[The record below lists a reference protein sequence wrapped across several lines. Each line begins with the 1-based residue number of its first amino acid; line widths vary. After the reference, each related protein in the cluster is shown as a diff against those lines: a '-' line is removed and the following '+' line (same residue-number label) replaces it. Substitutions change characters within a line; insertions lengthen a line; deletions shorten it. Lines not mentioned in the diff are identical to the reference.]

1 MSDNRRL
8 AGQAGPV
15 TTTSPHPSRSV
26 GVQALRFVSALLV
39 VAAHVPPYVRDRT
52 HSTPPALPTQ
62 FLGELGVS
70 VFFAI
75 SGFVA
80 VVTTRRHPRGGARR
94 FAYRRLLRIVPLAW
108 LLLTAKLAV
117 GLVAPGLLERF
128 RPDTWYVVA
137 SYAFLPARG
146 PDGQVQPL
154 HTVMWTLSFELF
166 FYAVV
171 TVALVARRDPLTVVA
186 PVMTVL
192 ACASVF
198 RPEHWPA
205 WQFHADPYVLLF
217 VVGMVLAHVA
227 HGTATPRTTAWGVV
241 AVTVWTTAMLVTPT
255 PAHSTVLLL
264 PAATAALALTL
275 LVERRIPERLR
286 PGLGSLGD
294 ASYALYLV
302 HPLTTPAVI
311 AVAALVLPPTTPW
324 AVFGLIGVVAAVL
337 SGLSV
342 WSAVDRPLMRRV
354 GLGPPGARRGRRT
367 GRHRSAGPASPAGP
381 GGRGGP
387 GGAGVQSAFAR
398 ATPPYQCAD
407 GFGVRSNVSRSQA
420 TSPKVG
426 RNPDAHS

>member
-1 MSDNRRL
+1 
-8 AGQAGPV
+8 V
-15 TTTSPHPSRSV
+15 TTTSPPPRRST
-26 GVQALRFVSALLV
+26 GIQALRFVAALLV
-39 VAAHVPPYVRDRT
+39 VAAHVPPYVRERT
-52 HSTPPALPTQ
+52 ASAPPSLPTQ
-62 FLGELGVS
+62 LLGELGVS

-80 VVTTRRHPRGGARR
+80 VVTTRRTPRTGARR
-94 FAYRRLLRIVPLAW
+94 FASRRLLRIVPLAW
-108 LLLTAKLAV
+108 ALLTCKILV
-117 GLVAPGLLERF
+117 GVVVPGLLERF
-128 RPDTWYVVA
+128 RPDTWYVIA

-154 HTVMWTLSFELF
+154 YTVMWTLSFELF

-186 PVMTVL
+186 PVMTAL

-227 HGTATPRTTAWGVV
+227 HGTATPRTIAWGVV
-241 AVTVWTTAMLVTPT
+241 AVTVWTTAMLVAPT

-264 PAATAALALTL
+264 PIATVALALTL
-275 LVERRIPERLR
+275 SVESRIPERLV
-286 PGLGSLGD
+286 PGLNMLGD

-311 AVAALVLPPTTPW
+311 AVAALVLPPSTPW
-324 AVFGLIGVVAAVL
+324 EVFGLIGVAAAVL
-337 SGLSV
+337 SGLTV
-342 WSAVDRPLMRRV
+342 WSAVDRPLMRHL
-354 GLGPPGARRGRRT
+354 GLGPPGSRRGRPT
-367 GRHRSAGPASPAGP
+367 ARHRSRGP
-381 GGRGGP
+381 GGVGG
-387 GGAGVQSAFAR
+387 QSPFAR

-420 TSPKVG
+420 TSPNVG